1 MKITIHALAILA
13 GLGLGGVAQAE
24 NRHSVSLGVQ
34 GISIMTDDSRR
45 FSLQVPGVAYGLHL
59 RGTRYGFVGE
69 GAFLLPLRASQ
80 DGDGF
85 SVLGEYDNAYGGE
98 IVLAAVRYFSIDD
111 DWSWWAGGGGHAQ
124 ALSLNSALLR
134 DFEHVALGGAAL
146 AGLRQDLDVQWL
158 AGELGWVTRVNV
170 TADPI
175 DLARGGDL
183 SVAYAVSLA
192 FALEL
197 RYD

>member
-1 MKITIHALAILA
+1 
-13 GLGLGGVAQAE
+13 
-24 NRHSVSLGVQ
+24 HSVSLGVQ
-34 GISIMTDDSRR
+34 GISILTDDSRR
-45 FSLQVPGVAYGLHL
+45 FSLQIPGVSYGLHL

-69 GAFLLPLRASQ
+69 GAFLVPLRASQ

-85 SVLGEYDNAYGGE
+85 SVLGEYDNAYGGD
-98 IVLAAVRYFSIDD
+98 IVLAAVRYFAIND

-124 ALSLNSALLR
+124 VLSLNSALLR

-158 AGELGWVTRVNV
+158 AGELGWVTRINV

-175 DLARGGDL
+175 DLARGGNL